1 MLLIPG
7 QIDRRTRGAA
17 EPRTARR
24 SCTGGHGA
32 CPCGPGAAGSPPC
45 PVINFRSTKSPQV
58 ENKMLFF
65 LKNFFEQQELM
76 SSENL
81 CPQAKNFLSE
91 T

>member
-24 SCTGGHGA
+24 SCTGGGGRGA
-32 CPCGPGAAGSPPC
+32 CPCGPGVAGSPPC

-65 LKNFFEQQELM
+65 
-76 SSENL
+76 
-81 CPQAKNFLSE
+81 
-91 T
+91 